1 MTFCTDNHDKMIF
14 YSFWMTILIIIYHL
28 APHILKL
35 GVYPSSYIGITYIKN
50 FFELFGSIALNYFF
64 CASAYK
70 FYVSKKRI
78 GIKLRKRIVT
88 LLIPYFTWNTLFII
102 LYVVQYRS
110 ITLKDLL
117 LGYTLTPFDGPMWYI
132 LVLYVFFVLMNKCI
146 KYTNNRIFKISVI
159 LLSIIAAVFHCFVIN
174 DVFNFSYAFWVERTC
189 RMLPSFLTG
198 MYFANEKKTFNCT
211 NTSARLISMIGIS
224 ACIIIGTL
232 FGDGA
237 IAILLM
243 YICSFLLWIVCPNFN
258 LPIKS
263 IFRNDMFLVYAI
275 HEGIIII
282 TIALINKLHFVI
294 LGITNVFLIMILE
307 TVFIF
312 ISGIVIDIILE
323 QYKYIDLLLTGGR
336 NSSKKR

>member
-1 MTFCTDNHDKMIF
+1 
-14 YSFWMTILIIIYHL
+14 
-28 APHILKL
+28 
-35 GVYPSSYIGITYIKN
+35 
-50 FFELFGSIALNYFF
+50 
-64 CASAYK
+64 
-70 FYVSKKRI
+70 
-78 GIKLRKRIVT
+78 
-88 LLIPYFTWNTLFII
+88 
-102 LYVVQYRS
+102 
-110 ITLKDLL
+110 
-117 LGYTLTPFDGPMWYI
+117 
-132 LVLYVFFVLMNKCI
+132 
-146 KYTNNRIFKISVI
+146 
-159 LLSIIAAVFHCFVIN
+159 
-174 DVFNFSYAFWVERTC
+174 
-189 RMLPSFLTG
+189 
-198 MYFANEKKTFNCT
+198 
-211 NTSARLISMIGIS
+211 MIGIS

>member
-1 MTFCTDNHDKMIF
+1 MTNCTDNYDKMIF

-64 CASAYK
+64 AASAYK

-132 LVLYVFFVLMNKCI
+132 LVLYIFFVLMNKCI
-146 KYTNNRIFKISVI
+146 EYTNNRIF
-159 LLSIIAAVFHCFVIN
+159 
-174 DVFNFSYAFWVERTC
+174 
-189 RMLPSFLTG
+189 
-198 MYFANEKKTFNCT
+198 
-211 NTSARLISMIGIS
+211 
-224 ACIIIGTL
+224 
-232 FGDGA
+232 
-237 IAILLM
+237 
-243 YICSFLLWIVCPNFN
+243 
-258 LPIKS
+258 
-263 IFRNDMFLVYAI
+263 
-275 HEGIIII
+275 
-282 TIALINKLHFVI
+282 
-294 LGITNVFLIMILE
+294 
-307 TVFIF
+307 
-312 ISGIVIDIILE
+312 
-323 QYKYIDLLLTGGR
+323 
-336 NSSKKR
+336 

>member
-1 MTFCTDNHDKMIF
+1 
-14 YSFWMTILIIIYHL
+14 
-28 APHILKL
+28 
-35 GVYPSSYIGITYIKN
+35 
-50 FFELFGSIALNYFF
+50 
-64 CASAYK
+64 
-70 FYVSKKRI
+70 
-78 GIKLRKRIVT
+78 
-88 LLIPYFTWNTLFII
+88 
-102 LYVVQYRS
+102 
-110 ITLKDLL
+110 
-117 LGYTLTPFDGPMWYI
+117 
-132 LVLYVFFVLMNKCI
+132 
-146 KYTNNRIFKISVI
+146 
-159 LLSIIAAVFHCFVIN
+159 
-174 DVFNFSYAFWVERTC
+174 
-189 RMLPSFLTG
+189 
-198 MYFANEKKTFNCT
+198 
-211 NTSARLISMIGIS
+211 MIGIS
-224 ACIIIGTL
+224 ACIIFGTL